1 MVLAGV
7 QDRLAPLQSWLF
19 PRRVFL
25 QLEDLALT
33 ALVLNGRRLRWLE
46 RVVLPEGLC
55 RDGIPQEP
63 EALGDFVGDWL
74 VERGF
79 AGARVRAVLPRAAT
93 AWRVIEWPDAEW
105 PENPEQELMKDAEAL
120 QLPWRLDDPADGS
133 DVRFTALA
141 GVSPR
146 SLMVATRRSVLEGWI
161 EVLSQSGVALDA
173 LEPWQVCV
181 WRGVPQ
187 LEHADAPTGLRLML
201 ELGARQSWLLAI
213 HNGEPFGEWPM
224 PAAHEGSRLIDALD
238 QWRREGPWSAL
249 VADAQVLWLV
259 SVDGLQAQIEP
270 VSALLR
276 QCLAWKP
283 CHLDP
288 LALGWWIKP
297 DGMASGTESELDL
310 AGLWG
315 LAAGEHLS

>member
-33 ALVLNGRRLRWLE
+33 ALVVKGRRLRWLE

-55 RDGIPQEP
+55 CDGLPQQP
-63 EALGDFVGDWL
+63 EAMGDFVGDWL

-79 AGARVRAVLPRAAT
+79 AGARVRAVLPRAAA
-93 AWRVIEWPDAEW
+93 AWRVIEWPGAEW
-105 PENPEQELMKDAEAL
+105 PEYPEQALMQGVEAL
-120 QLPWRLDDPADGS
+120 QLPWRLDDPADGA
-133 DVRFTALA
+133 DVRLSALA
-141 GVSPR
+141 GATPR

-161 EVLSQSGVALDA
+161 EVFSQAGVALDA
-173 LEPWQVCV
+173 IEPWQVCV
-181 WRGVPQ
+181 WRGLPQ
-187 LEHADAPTGLRLML
+187 PEHADAPAGLWLIL
-201 ELGARQSWLLAI
+201 ELGVNQSWLLAI
-213 HNGEPFGEWPM
+213 HDGQPYGEWPM
-224 PAAHEGSRLIDALD
+224 PAAHEGSRLIEALG
-238 QWRREGPWSAL
+238 QWSREGAWSAW
-249 VADAQVLWLV
+249 VADAQALWLV

-270 VSALLR
+270 VGALLR
-276 QCLAWKP
+276 DRLSWEP

-288 LALGWWIKP
+288 VALGWWMKP
-297 DGMASGTESELDL
+297 DGMANGLESESDL

-315 LAAGEHLS
+315 LVAGEHLS